1 MAFRLQPLVRPT
13 CRALAAAAQ
22 PGTMTTT
29 TTMSNLMLPVRGPA
43 AFPAQVVR
51 QKRTMTRAEEED
63 LQGIPVRLLRDIKGF
78 GRRHAIIRVK
88 PGRMRNVWHH
98 KGQAEYMT
106 KERFA
111 ELGLT
116 EASIGVRDRSFGTQ
130 LLVADDDKTAAEKRA
145 RKLIEVGGAT
155 PNKKK
160 ESVTLNVRA
169 WSRDFFFCILP
180 PCFSSHP
187 VADAERRE
195 KRREAPN

>member
-1 MAFRLQPLVRPT
+1 MALRLQPLVRPT

-22 PGTMTTT
+22 PATPTTT
-29 TTMSNLMLPVRGPA
+29 VMLPARGPA
-43 AFPAQVVR
+43 AFPAQIVR

-106 KERFA
+106 KDRFA

-116 EASIGVRDRSFGTQ
+116 EAAIGVRDRSFGTQ
-130 LLVADDDKTAAEKRA
+130 LLLADDDAAEKKA
-145 RKLIEVGGAT
+145 KKVVEVGGAT

-160 ESVTLNVRA
+160 DSVTFNVRA
-169 WSRDFFFCILP
+169 WPWALWGAFFILFSNP
-180 PCFSSHP
+180 PRN
-187 VADAERRE
+187 RRGDKKE
-195 KRREAPN
+195 SEVPG